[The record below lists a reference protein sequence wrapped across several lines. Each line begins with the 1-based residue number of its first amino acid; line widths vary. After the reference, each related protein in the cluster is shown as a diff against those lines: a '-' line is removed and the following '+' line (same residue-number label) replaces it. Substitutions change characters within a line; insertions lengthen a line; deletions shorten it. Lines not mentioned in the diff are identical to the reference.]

1 MSKTLLM
8 ALLLGFASTA
18 SATAEP
24 VVSVTEGSFAA
35 QARAIEKS
43 LSDGKTYAEMSRVER
58 DEVRSLLGRM
68 STRLEG
74 VATVEELPEQEKL
87 DLFNEQERVNAL
99 LVKGYAD
106 SRVVCSKRGRTG
118 SHMRDNSC
126 QTVAERRRRTE
137 QDQEN
142 MRLLQNGQSSL
153 RKEGL

>member
-8 ALLLGFASTA
+8 VLLFGFATA
-18 SATAEP
+18 ANATAEP
-24 VVSVTEGSFAA
+24 EVSVTEGSFAA
-35 QARAIEKS
+35 QAREIKKS

-58 DEVRSLLGRM
+58 DEVRSLLDRM
-68 STRLEG
+68 SARLEG
-74 VATVEELPEQEKL
+74 VATVEELPEQDRL

-99 LVKGYAD
+99 LVKAYAD
-106 SRVVCSKRGRTG
+106 SRIVCAKRGRTG

-126 QTVAERRRRTE
+126 QTVAERRRRAE

-153 RKEGL
+153 RQEGL